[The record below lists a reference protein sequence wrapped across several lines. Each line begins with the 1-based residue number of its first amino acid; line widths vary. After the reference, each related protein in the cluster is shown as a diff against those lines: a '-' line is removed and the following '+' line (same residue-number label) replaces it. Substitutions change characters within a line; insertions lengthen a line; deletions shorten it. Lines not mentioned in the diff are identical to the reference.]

1 MMAENSQNTSYI
13 IVTDF
18 DGTLTEKDVGNEL
31 SMLYRPQLFQELHA
45 SYSRGELRLR
55 EFQQQLWT
63 GFPCSESE
71 FVHSSLKAASLR
83 PGVNEF
89 LELCAH
95 KEIPVYIAS
104 CGIDL
109 YITSVINRFM
119 SKFAQAAI
127 KGLKSNIARFDEKSI
142 TTLIPPDQD
151 QTQAEPLHKGRWAQE
166 LSQKHAGAKV
176 IAIGNGGSDKTFLH
190 HVDKIYATEKLIKTC
205 ENAQVDFEPFHNFFD
220 ILKTCPLK

>member
-1 MMAENSQNTSYI
+1 MAEDSTTPPFI
-13 IVTDF
+13 VVTDF
-18 DGTLTEKDVGNEL
+18 DGTLTEKDIGNEL
-31 SMLYRPQLFQELHA
+31 SMLYRPQLFKELHA

-55 EFQQQLWT
+55 EFQKELWT
-63 GFPCSESE
+63 DFPCSESE

-95 KEIPVYIAS
+95 KKTPVYIAS

-109 YITSVINRFM
+109 YITSVIDRFM

-127 KGLKSNIARFDEKSI
+127 KGLKSNVARFNEKSI
-142 TTLIPPDQD
+142 TAIIAPDQD
-151 QTQAEPLHKGRWAQE
+151 STQAEPLHKGRWAQE
-166 LSQKHAGAKV
+166 LSQKHGGAKV

-205 ENAQVDFEPFHNFFD
+205 ENAQVEFEPFHNFFD
-220 ILKTCPLK
+220 ILKTWPLK

>member
-1 MMAENSQNTSYI
+1 MVEDYSHPPFI
-13 IVTDF
+13 VVTDF
-18 DGTLTEKDVGNEL
+18 DGTLTEKDIGNEL
-31 SMLYRPQLFQELHA
+31 SMLYRPQLFQQLHA

-71 FVHSSLKAASLR
+71 FIHSSLKAASLR

-95 KEIPVYIAS
+95 KKIPVYIAS

-109 YITSVINRFM
+109 YITSVIERFM

-127 KGLKSNIARFDEKSI
+127 RGLKSNIARFDEKSI
-142 TTLIPPDQD
+142 TSLLPPDQD
-151 QTQAEPLHKGRWAQE
+151 PSQAEPLHKGRWAQE
-166 LSQKHAGAKV
+166 LSQKHGGAKV
-176 IAIGNGGSDKTFLH
+176 IAIGNGGSDKTFLN
-190 HVDKIYATEKLIKTC
+190 HVNKIYATEKLIKTC
-205 ENAQVDFEPFHNFFD
+205 ENAQVEFEPFHNFFD
-220 ILKTCPLK
+220 ILKTWPLK

>member
-1 MMAENSQNTSYI
+1 MVEDLHSTSFI
-13 IVTDF
+13 VVTDF
-18 DGTLTEKDVGNEL
+18 DGTLTEKDIGNEL
-31 SMLYRPQLFQELHA
+31 SMLYRPQLFRDLHA
-45 SYSRGELRLR
+45 SYSKGDLRLR
-55 EFQQQLWT
+55 EFQKELWT

-95 KEIPVYIAS
+95 KKTPVYIAS

-109 YITSVINRFM
+109 YITSVIDRFM

-142 TTLIPPDQD
+142 AEIIAPDQD
-151 QTQAEPLHKGRWAQE
+151 RSQAEPLHKGRWAQE
-166 LSQKHAGAKV
+166 LSRKHGGAKV

-205 ENAQVDFEPFHNFFD
+205 ENAQVEFEPFHNFFD
-220 ILKTCPLK
+220 ILKTWPLK

>member
-1 MMAENSQNTSYI
+1 MAENSKKSSYI

-18 DGTLTEKDVGNEL
+18 DGTLTEKDIGNEL

-45 SYSRGELRLR
+45 SYSKGDLRLR

-63 GFPCSESE
+63 NFPCSKEE
-71 FVHSSLKAASLR
+71 FVHASLKAASLR

-95 KEIPVYIAS
+95 KQIPVYVAS

-109 YITSVINRFM
+109 YITSVMNRLM

-127 KGLKSNIARFDEKSI
+127 KGLKSNTAHFNEYSI
-142 TTLIPPDQD
+142 TALIPPDLD
-151 QTQAEPLHKGRWAQE
+151 SSQAEPLHKGRWAQK
-166 LSQKHAGAKV
+166 LSEEHGGAKIV
-176 IAIGNGGSDKTFLH
+176 AIGNGGSDKTFLH
-190 HVDKIYATEKLIKTC
+190 HVDIIYATEKLIKTC
-205 ENAQVDFEPFHNFFD
+205 ENAQVSFKPFHNFFD
-220 ILKTCPLK
+220 ILKAWPLL